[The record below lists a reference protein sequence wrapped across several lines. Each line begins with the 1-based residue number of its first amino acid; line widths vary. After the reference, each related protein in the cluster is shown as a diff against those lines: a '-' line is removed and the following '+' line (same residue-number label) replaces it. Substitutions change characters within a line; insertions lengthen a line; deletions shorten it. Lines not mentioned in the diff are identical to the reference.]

1 MPPQGEGGGAQA
13 NIASD
18 TNELIVP
25 ENVNASD
32 RVRVI
37 INGLLCSMIKAI
49 SRFPNDQE
57 FVSIIETAVAETEVK
72 EAWLKLFS
80 YFNDVKDDT
89 RKIPIIEIK
98 RQSKRLMV
106 EDIVKLIRKKDLI
119 SDCHIF
125 VLP

>member
-57 FVSIIETAVAETEVK
+57 FVSIIETTVGETEVK